1 MKNGLLSRLLATV
14 VAALLLAWAMVA
26 YSQNKLAAIARSSPD
41 AIASHY
47 RDVYSHGY
55 VFHFISFVFV
65 MIPILLLIEVIAAII
80 RNRVIDA

>member
-14 VAALLLAWAMVA
+14 VAALVLAWAMVA
-26 YSQNKLAAIARSSPD
+26 YSQSRLNWMASRSPD

-55 VFHFISFVFV
+55 FFHFVSFVFLLV
-65 MIPILLLIEVIAAII
+65 PLLIVIELIAAII
-80 RNRVIDA
+80 RSRVIDA

>member
-26 YSQNKLAAIARSSPD
+26 YSQNKLASIASSSPEV
-41 AIASHY
+41 IASHY

-55 VFHFISFVFV
+55 FFHFISFVFLLV
-65 MIPILLLIEVIAAII
+65 PILLVIELIAAII
-80 RNRVIDA
+80 RSRIIDA